1 MEDAYQETWEHKLY
15 GSHHSTSRR
24 AARPSD
30 LDKRGQA
37 HGVRAFS
44 VHPGG
49 IYTDLAR
56 HLSGEELAFD
66 GELKT
71 PEQGAATSVWCA
83 TSPQLNGKGGVY
95 CMDADI
101 AEVIP
106 DFTPQ
111 VPGQQPTGVLPW
123 AIDPDLAERLWQ
135 LSEKMT
141 GVKFSD

>member
-1 MEDAYQETWEHKLY
+1 MNILY
-15 GSHHSTSRR
+15 TTEAVVEGGRAGHALTSDGRLVVE
-24 AARPSD
+24 
-30 LDKRGQA
+30 LDRRGQA

-56 HLSGEELAFD
+56 HLSAEELAFD

-83 TSPQLNGKGGVY
+83 TSPQLEGKGGVY

-111 VPGQQPTGVLPW
+111 AGPTTDWSAPLGYRSRRGGATV
-123 AIDPDLAERLWQ
+123 A
-135 LSEKMT
+135 
-141 GVKFSD
+141 F